1 MLERAIDPPP
11 LDLLASGRTPQR
23 RSALMEAQSDIIMRK
38 IGFLL
43 FQKMRCNVRLLSCIN
58 GVISH
63 EAALAALPDIMLA
76 GIAEMAPLHGRVIVA
91 IEGDLIGA
99 VVDGMCGATSSDMF
113 YRTELSAMETRVAKQ
128 MVELTYTAIAEV
140 FANLMT
146 LKWTVM
152 QYETTTSMLTIAAEQ
167 DWMISTTGIFET
179 PIGIG
184 SIRFIAPYAGFEPLE
199 TKVGSQLGITGSSAA
214 DRRWMAAL
222 AQLTNTVPFE
232 IRLEIVRSDVPLGVF
247 YALECGQILPCF
259 ILPEAIAVSGGVDLF
274 IAAYGQHDG
283 FMCCS
288 PRDAEPSEKLR
299 RPRSPSP
306 SHLPGVSMEGD
317 AMPRAGARI
326 IRAQTTPA
334 DRVTVKLTVE
344 LGSTNVSF
352 QEYTDLHFGAL
363 LVLDQLVGERLRIF
377 ANGYHVG
384 EGEVVMQP
392 GEKCGIRLVSICTDA
407 QMHRAASIL

>member
-1 MLERAIDPPP
+1 
-11 LDLLASGRTPQR
+11 
-23 RSALMEAQSDIIMRK
+23 MEAQSDIIMRK

-113 YRTELSAMETRVAKQ
+113 YRTELSAMETRIAKQ
-128 MVELTYTAIAEV
+128 MVELTFTAIAEV
-140 FANLMT
+140 FANIMT
-146 LKWTVM
+146 LKWAVM

-199 TKVGSQLGITGSSAA
+199 NKVGLQLGITGSSAA
-214 DRRWMAAL
+214 GRRWMMVL
-222 AQLTNTVPFE
+222 SQLVNKVPFE
-232 IRLEIVRSDVPLGVF
+232 IRFEIVRSDVPLGVF
-247 YALECGQILPCF
+247 CALQCGQILPCF

-274 IAAYGQHDG
+274 IADYGQHDG

-288 PRDAEPSEKLR
+288 PRKIDANDKLR
-299 RPRSPSP
+299 RPHSVAS
-306 SHLPGVSMEGD
+306 SLNPGFTSERNVAPQSGSLIN
-317 AMPRAGARI
+317 RADV
-326 IRAQTTPA
+326 TPV
-334 DRVTVKLTVE
+334 DRVSVKLTVE
-344 LGSTNVSF
+344 L
-352 QEYTDLHFGAL
+352 
-363 LVLDQLVGERLRIF
+363 
-377 ANGYHVG
+377 
-384 EGEVVMQP
+384 
-392 GEKCGIRLVSICTDA
+392 
-407 QMHRAASIL
+407 

>member
-1 MLERAIDPPP
+1 MLGPTEDTLPF
-11 LDLLASGRTPQR
+11 DLLASGRTPQR

-43 FQKMRCNVRLLSCIN
+43 FQKMRCNVKLLSCIN

-76 GIAEMAPLHGRVIVA
+76 GIAEMPPLHGRFIVA

-128 MVELTYTAIAEV
+128 MVELTFTAIAEV
-140 FANLMT
+140 FANIMT

-152 QYETTTSMLTIAAEQ
+152 QFETTTSMLTIAAEQ

-179 PIGIG
+179 PLGIG

-199 TKVGSQLGITGSSAA
+199 NKVGSQLGITGSSAA
-214 DRRWMAAL
+214 DRRWMATL
-222 AQLTNTVPFE
+222 EDLVSKVPFGV
-232 IRLEIVRSDVPLGVF
+232 RFEIVRSDVPLGIF
-247 YALECGQILPCF
+247 CALTCGQMLPCF
-259 ILPEAIAVSGGVDLF
+259 ISPEAIAVSGGVDLF
-274 IAAYGQHDG
+274 IADYGQHDG
-283 FMCCS
+283 FKCCS
-288 PRDAEPSEKLR
+288 PRKVETTDKLR
-299 RPRSPSP
+299 RPHNVAS
-306 SHLPGVSMEGD
+306 SHIPGFAAERDVAPQIGSLMNRPD
-317 AMPRAGARI
+317 I
-326 IRAQTTPA
+326 TPA

-344 LGSTNVSF
+344 LGSTNVSLQQF
-352 QEYTDLHFGAL
+352 TDLRYGAL
-363 LVLDQLVGERLRIF
+363 LVLDQLVGEKLRIF

-392 GEKCGIRLVSICTDA
+392 GKKCGIRLVSIFTDS
-407 QMHRAASIL
+407 QMLRTASIS

>member
-1 MLERAIDPPP
+1 MTDIPA

-23 RSALMEAQSDIIMRK
+23 RSALMEAQSDVIMRK
-38 IGFLL
+38 IGFML

-63 EAALAALPDIMLA
+63 EAALAALPDVMLA

-99 VVDGMCGATSSDMF
+99 VVDGMCGATSSDVF
-113 YRTELSAMETRVAKQ
+113 YRTELSAMEMRVAKQ

-146 LKWTVM
+146 LKWTVA

-199 TKVGSQLGITGSSAA
+199 NKVSSQLGITGSSAA
-214 DRRWMAAL
+214 DQRWMAAL
-222 AQLTNTVPFE
+222 SPLIDNVPFE
-232 IRLEIVRSDVPLGVF
+232 IRFEIVRSDVPLGVF
-247 YALECGQILPCF
+247 CALERGDVLPCF
-259 ILPEAIAVSGGVDLF
+259 ILPEAIAVAGGIDLF
-274 IAAYGQHDG
+274 TADYGQHDG

-288 PRDAEPSEKLR
+288 PRRSDAAGKLR
-299 RPRSPSP
+299 R
-306 SHLPGVSMEGD
+306 SHSLASGLARDMVVDGEAVLTSHAVALVE
-317 AMPRAGARI
+317 AM
-326 IRAQTTPA
+326 PA
-334 DRVTVKLTVE
+334 DRVTVRLTVE
-344 LGSTNVSF
+344 LGSISLSF
-352 QEYTDLHFGAL
+352 NRFSELRAGEL
-363 LVLDQLVGERLRIF
+363 LVLDQLAGESLRIF

-384 EGEVVMQP
+384 TGEVVMQA
-392 GEKCGIRLVSICTDA
+392 GDKCGIRLVSINADP
-407 QMHRAASIL
+407 QMHRSFSMG

>member
-1 MLERAIDPPP
+1 MTDLPA

-23 RSALMEAQSDIIMRK
+23 RSALMEAQSDVIMRK
-38 IGFLL
+38 IGFML

-63 EAALAALPDIMLA
+63 EAALASLPDIMLA

-146 LKWTVM
+146 LKWTVA

-199 TKVGSQLGITGSSAA
+199 TKVSSQLGIAGSSAA
-214 DRRWMAAL
+214 DQRWMLGL
-222 AQLTNTVPFE
+222 APLIDKVPFE

-247 YALECGQILPCF
+247 YALERGHVLPCF
-259 ILPEAIAVSGGVDLF
+259 ILPEAIAVSGGIDLF
-274 IAAYGQHDG
+274 TADYGQHEG
-283 FMCCS
+283 FMCCT
-288 PRDAEPSEKLR
+288 PRFSNVAEKSR
-299 RPRSPSP
+299 R
-306 SHLPGVSMEGD
+306 SHSLAFCPARDMVVDE
-317 AMPRAGARI
+317 RAALI
-326 IRAQTTPA
+326 SHAAPLVETTSA
-334 DRVTVKLTVE
+334 DRVTVRLTVE
-344 LGSTNVSF
+344 LGSTSLSF
-352 QEYTDLHFGAL
+352 IRLAELQAGAL
-363 LVLDQLVGERLRIF
+363 LVLDQLVGESLRIF

-384 EGEVVMQP
+384 TGEVVMQS
-392 GEKCGIRLVSICTDA
+392 GDKCGIRLVSISADP
-407 QMHRAASIL
+407 QMHRSVSVM